1 MNKEK
6 IKLIYRDKTGKV
18 IKFGEK
24 ESLTFNSEEAVSKFL
39 QTVNIT
45 KAKEIEI
52 IKTMEGV
59 VVLNEIHSLK
69 KGDLQCLKV

>member
-6 IKLIYRDKTGKV
+6 IKLIYKDKIGKV
-18 IKFGEK
+18 ISFGEK
-24 ESLTFNSEEAVSKFL
+24 TSLTFNSEEAVSKFL

-59 VVLNEIHSLK
+59 VVLSEIHSLK
-69 KGDLQCLKV
+69 KGDL

>member
-6 IKLIYRDKTGKV
+6 IELIYRDKTGKV
-18 IKFGEK
+18 INFGK
-24 ESLTFNSEEAVSKFL
+24 KASLTFNSEEAMSKFL